1 MPRLDLWVL
10 FWVSFWFLQRRLD
23 LWALFGTGA
32 VSVAVS
38 KGVLDATVG
47 SLGAL
52 WVGSNFKTTV
62 DNKKRRYHKMFD
74 FILTVIVTM
83 PHCAPVSHCWSVN

>member
-23 LWALFGTGA
+23 LWALFWTGT

-38 KGVLDATVG
+38 KGVLDAAVG

-62 DNKKRRYHKMFD
+62 DNKKEGITKKFGGCKSGMQS
-74 FILTVIVTM
+74 IATVG
-83 PHCAPVSHCWSVN
+83 